1 MPCCGRPMTIGVA
14 ATDDPGRLRV
24 RCPCGAA
31 WTVLDL
37 LDGDDESDDGPTD
50 DADDEG
56 HPDGRHDR
64 SFPVTPSR
72 ARPYAGAAAA
82 MAQAEATA
90 PRQVPAVAAAIGASG
105 MWSCGHQG
113 TIATAVTSR
122 DPRASRCRECGATGL
137 VSQLTADGWAPI
149 GVVGD
154 APPEEPSR
162 TAKRPGRVVAPARF
176 AGAVSP
182 SQAAGPGYWQPVEDR
197 RPGAAERVPVP
208 RYAGGLAGPIPP
220 MQGVTTAGYPL
231 AGA

>member
-24 RCPCGAA
+24 RCPCGTA

-37 LDGDDESDDGPTD
+37 LDGDDESGDSGPTD
-50 DADDEG
+50 DDDG
-56 HPDGRHDR
+56 APTDDDR
-64 SFPVTPSR
+64 RLPVAPSRR
-72 ARPYAGAAAA
+72 ARPYAGAPTPRTPAP
-82 MAQAEATA
+82 ATA

-122 DPRASRCRECGATGL
+122 DPRASRCRQCGTPGL
-137 VSQLTADGWAPI
+137 THQLVADGWAPLI
-149 GVVGD
+149 LDEV
-154 APPEEPSR
+154 PSQR
-162 TAKRPGRVVAPARF
+162 PDRAAKRPGRVVAPARF
-176 AGAVSP
+176 AGLVSP
-182 SQAAGPGYWQPVEDR
+182 SAAPETLGWRPVEDR
-197 RPGAAERVPVP
+197 RPDGASPRVPLP

-220 MQGVTTAGYPL
+220 MQGVTTAAYPL